1 MENDINALM
10 NKTNKKKNKSNL
22 TYKEHAAMEELTKR
36 KDLIITNADKGGA
49 VVIMDTDSY
58 IKEANRQLSD
68 KASYKQLTQ
77 DPTLQH
83 NRMVNQTIERFKN
96 EKLLPQKIAD
106 GLKITNP
113 KTPKF
118 YISPKIHKPNNPGRP
133 VINSIECHTSEISRF
148 VDHHLQPVVKQ
159 IPSYIKDTNHFIN
172 KVNNFSVPVNS
183 ILVTMDVRSLYTSI
197 PNNEGIA
204 ATKKRYDSYIHK
216 TIPTKIITTFLA
228 LILTLNNF
236 VFNSKFYLQIKGCAM
251 GTICAPA
258 YANIFMAEFEQKYV
272 YPLIKDKSILFLR
285 YIDDIF
291 MVWTKSEKQLKDF
304 MSELN
309 QKHPSIKFDYKFDC
323 KQIEFLDTLVYI
335 DQQNKLQTTLFQKSS
350 DRQNFLNAKSKHPY
364 SLKKSI
370 PYSQALQIRQIC
382 STFQEYHSHSRKLA
396 EEFVKKGYKKNVV
409 T

>member
-1 MENDINALM
+1 MENDINALIKEPIKKL
-10 NKTNKKKNKSNL
+10 KTNL
-22 TYKEHAAMEELTKR
+22 TYKEHAAMEELAKR
-36 KDLIITNADKGGA
+36 KDLIITNGDKGGA

-236 VFNSKFYLQIKGCAM
+236 VFNSKFYLQIKGCTM

-258 YANIFMAEFEQKYV
+258 YANIFMTEFEQKYV

-309 QKHPSIKFDYKFDC
+309 QKHPSIKFDYKF
-323 KQIEFLDTLVYI
+323 KF
-335 DQQNKLQTTLFQKSS
+335 SS
-350 DRQNFLNAKSKHPY
+350 
-364 SLKKSI
+364 
-370 PYSQALQIRQIC
+370 
-382 STFQEYHSHSRKLA
+382 
-396 EEFVKKGYKKNVV
+396 
-409 T
+409 

>member
-1 MENDINALM
+1 
-10 NKTNKKKNKSNL
+10 
-22 TYKEHAAMEELTKR
+22 
-36 KDLIITNADKGGA
+36 
-49 VVIMDTDSY
+49 
-58 IKEANRQLSD
+58 
-68 KASYKQLTQ
+68 
-77 DPTLQH
+77 
-83 NRMVNQTIERFKN
+83 
-96 EKLLPQKIAD
+96 
-106 GLKITNP
+106 
-113 KTPKF
+113 
-118 YISPKIHKPNNPGRP
+118 
-133 VINSIECHTSEISRF
+133 
-148 VDHHLQPVVKQ
+148 
-159 IPSYIKDTNHFIN
+159 
-172 KVNNFSVPVNS
+172 
-183 ILVTMDVRSLYTSI
+183 MDVRSLYTSI
-197 PNNEGIA
+197 PNNKSIA

-309 QKHPSIKFDYKFDC
+309 QKHPYIKFDYKFDC

-335 DQQNKLQTTLFQKSS
+335 DQQNKLQTTVFRKSS
-350 DRQNFLNAKSKHPY
+350 DCQNFLNAKSEHSY

-370 PYSQALQIRQIC
+370 PYSQALQTQ
-382 STFQEYHSHSRKLA
+382 
-396 EEFVKKGYKKNVV
+396 
-409 T
+409 